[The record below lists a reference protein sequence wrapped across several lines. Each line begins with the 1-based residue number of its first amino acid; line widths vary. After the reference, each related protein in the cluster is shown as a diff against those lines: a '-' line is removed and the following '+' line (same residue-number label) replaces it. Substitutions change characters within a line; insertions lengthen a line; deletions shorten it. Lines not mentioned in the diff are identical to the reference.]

1 MEKVEERQNEQVLD
15 QTFWRLTEFSE
26 KVGGKHR
33 NTIDTW
39 FNQLESRGIHYVN
52 RTQSGERVFD
62 ELDLRI
68 AKFISQKRDEKWS
81 LEGIYDALPTQYP
94 LREFPADEG
103 NTKSEMIDT
112 VAVYKKINA
121 EVSKQIEEMLE
132 PYKKQMELL
141 VRDNASLKELLN
153 VQTETIETLQKG
165 LLALPYPVQQDNS
178 AINKDIEKLSNTI
191 KDLEEELHESKR
203 NSKKQ
208 RMLEQRVKRELRL
221 EALTKWNEK
230 PESERFD
237 TVGFISKK
245 KIEKA
250 DAKRVFIE
258 EYELEHFETR
268 LRKIEQEEKID

>member
-1 MEKVEERQNEQVLD
+1 MEKVDERQEENIIE

-62 ELDLRI
+62 DLDLKI
-68 AKFISQKRDEKWS
+68 AKFIAQKRDEKWS
-81 LEGIYDALPTQYP
+81 LEGIYDNLPTQYP
-94 LREFPADEG
+94 LREFPADDS

-121 EVSKQIEEMLE
+121 EVSKQLEEMLE
-132 PYKKQMELL
+132 PYKKQIELL
-141 VRDNASLKELLN
+141 VKDNASLRNL
-153 VQTETIETLQKG
+153 VIDQTEKIDTLQKG
-165 LLALPYPVQQDNS
+165 LLALPNPVEQDNS
-178 AINKDIEKLSNTI
+178 AINEDLEKLSLTI
-191 KDLEEELHESKR
+191 KHLEEELTESKLNGKR
-203 NSKKQ
+203 Q

-221 EALTKWNEK
+221 EALSKWNEK

-258 EYELEHFETR
+258 EYELENFENR
-268 LRKIEQEEKID
+268 LRKIEDEERIK